1 MSVLYFVRHGETEF
15 NVQGRLQGRR
25 DTVLNAHGRRQATEC
40 GALLK
45 ALFVRDRKPPEQFDY
60 VSSPLK
66 RARETMEVVR
76 ATLGLE
82 PLGYAIDDR
91 LVEIAYGDWEGLTL
105 AEIEKANTGILAQRE
120 RDKWDFA
127 PPGGE
132 SYRQV
137 AARIRAW
144 YASLVNDTV
153 VAAHGGGVRALM
165 ALFNIL
171 SEEQATHAQVEQ
183 GVVYVFAE
191 GKVSRY
197 ALTDEDGSLPRS
209 KTKAAEHRS
218 TAWRGLV
225 TREISRS

>member
-1 MSVLYFVRHGETEF
+1 LLSAKNNSPIVRSLRRIEKRSLLPVKTTMPVLYYVRHGETDF

-25 DTVLNAHGRRQATEC
+25 DTVLNEHGRRQAAEC

-45 ALFVRDRKPPEQFDY
+45 ALFARDHKRPEQFDY
-60 VSSPLK
+60 VSSPLM

-76 ATLGLE
+76 TTLGLE

-105 AEIEKANTGILAQRE
+105 PEIEKTSTGILAQRE

-137 AARIRAW
+137 AARIGVW

-153 VAAHGGGVRALM
+153 VGAHGGGARVLM

-171 SEEQATHAQVEQ
+171 SQEQATHAQVEQ
-183 GVVYVFAE
+183 GVVYVFAD
-191 GKVSRY
+191 GKVSRH
-197 ALTDEDGSLPRS
+197 A
-209 KTKAAEHRS
+209 
-218 TAWRGLV
+218 
-225 TREISRS
+225 

>member
-1 MSVLYFVRHGETEF
+1 MSRPILYFVRHGETDF
-15 NVQGRLQGRR
+15 NAQGRLKGRR
-25 DTVLNAHGRRQATEC
+25 DTVLNEHGRRQAAQC
-40 GALLK
+40 GALLR
-45 ALFVRDRKPPEQFDY
+45 ALFVRDHKRPEEFDY

-82 PLGYAIDDR
+82 PLGYAVDDR

-105 AEIEKANTGILAQRE
+105 LEIEKTSTSILAQRE

-137 AARIRAW
+137 AARIGTW
-144 YASLVNDTV
+144 YASLVNDSV

-171 SEEQATHAQVEQ
+171 SGEQATHAQVEQ

-197 ALTDEDGSLPRS
+197 A
-209 KTKAAEHRS
+209 
-218 TAWRGLV
+218 
-225 TREISRS
+225 

>member
-1 MSVLYFVRHGETEF
+1 MPVLYYVRHGETDF

-25 DTVLNAHGRRQATEC
+25 DTLLNEHGRRQAAKS

-45 ALFVRDRKPPEQFDY
+45 DLFARDHKRPDEFDY

-76 ATLGLE
+76 GSLGLE
-82 PLGYAIDDR
+82 PRDYEIDDR

-105 AEIEKANTGILAQRE
+105 AEIEKASAGILARRE

-127 PPGGE
+127 PPNGE

-137 AARIRAW
+137 AARIGAW
-144 YASLVNDTV
+144 YVALMRDTV

-165 ALFNIL
+165 ALLNIL
-171 SEEQATHAQVEQ
+171 PEEQATHAQVEQ
-183 GVVYVFAE
+183 GVVYIFAD
-191 GKVSRY
+191 GKVSRC
-197 ALTDEDGSLPRS
+197 A
-209 KTKAAEHRS
+209 
-218 TAWRGLV
+218 
-225 TREISRS
+225 